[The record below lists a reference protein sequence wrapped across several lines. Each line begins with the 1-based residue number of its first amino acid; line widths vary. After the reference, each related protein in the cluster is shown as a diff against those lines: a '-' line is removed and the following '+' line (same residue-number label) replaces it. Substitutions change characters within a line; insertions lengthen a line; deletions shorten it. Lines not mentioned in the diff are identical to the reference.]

1 MPRGWSYCDDDGI
14 VQGPFEAAWL
24 RAWHEQGLLFGDLEV
39 CFGGDGKREH
49 FARLG
54 DLYPGAGAMT
64 APDPNQPPCFDF
76 DLEKDIEATQRCAE
90 AATALFHGAEDA

>member
-1 MPRGWSYCDDDGI
+1 MRVVRADPNQPPAWGGGAPA
-14 VQGPFEAAWL
+14 VAA
-24 RAWHEQGLLFGDLEV
+24 
-39 CFGGDGKREH
+39 GG
-49 FARLG
+49 
-54 DLYPGAGAMT
+54 MM

>member
-1 MPRGWSYCDDDGI
+1 
-14 VQGPFEAAWL
+14 
-24 RAWHEQGLLFGDLEV
+24 
-39 CFGGDGKREH
+39 
-49 FARLG
+49 
-54 DLYPGAGAMT
+54 MT